1 MNSKIIE
8 EYEVRDLKVSSLPTR
23 PTAKEAFGGRG
34 YSAKDMKAAFDRF
47 PEYILT
53 KLNLLIEDLL
63 RQGEDSY
70 VGSYKANENDNFN
83 LQNVMEGIS
92 SGELADMIY
101 IQGQS
106 LASKI
111 WELEYEIEELKRR
124 KEASV

>member
-8 EYEVRDLKVSSLPTR
+8 EREVRELKVSSLPTR
-23 PTAKEAFGGRG
+23 PTAREAFGGRG
-34 YSAKDMKAAFDRF
+34 FSAGDMKAAFDRF
-47 PEYILT
+47 PEYILA

-83 LQNVMEGIS
+83 LQQVMEGIT
-92 SGELADMIY
+92 SGELADRIY
-101 IQGQS
+101 VQGQS

-111 WELEYEIEELKRR
+111 WELEYEIEELKRW
-124 KEASV
+124 KEANG